1 MKIWAKIRVLQAIIA
16 GFAGMALPGV
26 PAAYAV
32 ESVPPRPEVAASLPV
47 ASDARVAGDERQ
59 SRFILDLDRKIDVRG
74 FVLAD
79 PYRVVVDLPQ
89 VAFRLPEGS
98 GKTGRGLVRAFRYG
112 MVMPGASRIV
122 MDLSGPAKIEKA
134 YSLDAANGQPAR
146 LVVELAASDAE
157 AVKRDAQQTVT
168 QGLRPTVVA
177 DADPNAK
184 IPAQNAKPED
194 SRPVIVLDPGHGGID
209 NGTVSSSGENEKD
222 LVLTFTKTLRD
233 RIEKSGKYR
242 VVMTRDDD
250 TFIPLAE
257 RVKFARD
264 HAASLFVSIHA
275 DALPKAEGDAQGATI
290 YTLSDRASDI
300 EAEKLAESENKA
312 DAIAGIDLTEEP
324 TEVADILIDLTQ
336 RETRAFSSR
345 FAKTLMHEM
354 KTVARMH
361 KHPLKSAGFR
371 VLKAHDVPSV
381 LVELGYVSNKG
392 DLHNLVSDNW
402 REKTAGSVAAAIDA
416 FFGPRGGAPAT
427 RMRAGP
433 SVAAKP

>member
-1 MKIWAKIRVLQAIIA
+1 MKSWTKIRVLQAATA
-16 GFAGMALPGV
+16 GFAWAALSGT
-26 PAAYAV
+26 PAAHAV
-32 ESVPPRPEVAASLPV
+32 ESVPARPEVAASLPV

-59 SRFILDLDRKIDVRG
+59 SRFILDLDRKVDVHA
-74 FVLAD
+74 FVLAN
-79 PYRVVVDLPQ
+79 PYRVVLDIPQ
-89 VAFRLPEGS
+89 IAFRLPEGS

-122 MDLSGPAKIEKA
+122 MDLNGPAKIDKA
-134 YSLDAANGQPAR
+134 YAMEAANGQPAR

-157 AVKRDAQQTVT
+157 TVKREARQDTT

-184 IPAQNAKPED
+184 IPPQDAKHED

-209 NGTVSSSGENEKD
+209 NGTMAPTGENEKD
-222 LVLTFTKTLRD
+222 LVLAFAKSLRQQ
-233 RIEKSGKYR
+233 IEKSGKYR
-242 VVMTRDDD
+242 VMMTRDDD

-257 RVKFARD
+257 RVKFARE
-264 HAASLFVSIHA
+264 HAAALFVSIHA
-275 DALPKAEGDAQGATI
+275 DALPKVEGDAQGATI

-402 REKTAGSVAAAIDA
+402 REKTASSVSAAISA
-416 FFGPRGGAPAT
+416 FFSPSGGAPAT
-427 RMRAGP
+427 RMSAGP
-433 SVAAKP
+433 STSTKP

>member
-1 MKIWAKIRVLQAIIA
+1 
-16 GFAGMALPGV
+16 
-26 PAAYAV
+26 
-32 ESVPPRPEVAASLPV
+32 
-47 ASDARVAGDERQ
+47 
-59 SRFILDLDRKIDVRG
+59 
-74 FVLAD
+74 
-79 PYRVVVDLPQ
+79 
-89 VAFRLPEGS
+89 
-98 GKTGRGLVRAFRYG
+98 
-112 MVMPGASRIV
+112 
-122 MDLSGPAKIEKA
+122 
-134 YSLDAANGQPAR
+134 
-146 LVVELAASDAE
+146 
-157 AVKRDAQQTVT
+157 
-168 QGLRPTVVA
+168 LRPTVVA

-184 IPAQNAKPED
+184 IPPQGAKPED

-209 NGTVSSSGENEKD
+209 NGTMASGGENEKD
-222 LVLTFTKTLRD
+222 IVLAFAKVLRE

-242 VVMTRDDD
+242 VMMTRDDD

-275 DALPKAEGDAQGATI
+275 DALPKREGDAQGATI
-290 YTLSDRASDI
+290 YTLSDRASDA

-312 DAIAGIDLTEEP
+312 DAIAGVDLTEEP
-324 TEVADILIDLTQ
+324 AAVADILIDLTQ

-392 DLHNLVSDNW
+392 DLHNLVSENW
-402 REKTAGSVAAAIDA
+402 REKTAGSVTAAIDV
-416 FFGPRGGAPAT
+416 FFGGRGGATPAALSGG
-427 RMRAGP
+427 RSAN
-433 SVAAKP
+433 AKP